1 MKLALAQFNPTVGD
15 FEGNSARILEMA
27 SEAKA
32 HGADL
37 AIFTELCLCGYPPQ
51 DLVERPAFL
60 QRNRKEILK
69 LAKKISLPSVVG
81 YVGKAQDD
89 TGKPGANSAALIADG
104 KLVFEQRK
112 MLLPTYDV
120 FDESRYFQ
128 PAHSQFVFPFSGQQ
142 LGVTICEDCWND
154 KHFWPQR
161 LYDRDPISELVGQ
174 GSTILLNV
182 SASPFT
188 VDKRYLRIDMLRAL
202 AKEHNVPVVYVN
214 QVGGNDSLIFDG
226 ASVAITPDGRIAA
239 QAHSFAEDM
248 VYFDTVTGQG
258 DLRPQPEDELDAAF
272 QALVLG
278 TRDYVRKC
286 GFQKVVVGLSG
297 GVDSAL
303 VAVIAVAAVGAAN
316 VLGVAM
322 PGPYSSEGSLRDAR
336 ALAQNLGI
344 QFDILPISGVW
355 NNYREVLSHEF
366 KGLPEDVAEE
376 NLQARIRG
384 NLLMAL
390 SNKFGSLVL
399 STGNKS
405 ELAVGY
411 CTLYG
416 DMAGGLAV
424 ISDVPKTMIYEL
436 SKFVNRSRE
445 VIPIATLTKPPSAEL
460 RPNQTDQDSLPPY
473 DLLDRILKAYVEDLR
488 SPSQIA
494 AQYKIPLDT
503 VRAIARRVDQNEYK
517 RKQAAPG
524 LKISSKA
531 FSVGRRFPLAYKSM
545 D

>member
-15 FEGNSARILEMA
+15 FDGNSARILEMA
-27 SEAKA
+27 SEAKSR
-32 HGADL
+32 GADL
-37 AIFTELCLCGYPPQ
+37 AVFTELCLCGYPPQ

-69 LAKKISLPSVVG
+69 LAKKISMPSVVG

-104 KLVFEQRK
+104 KVVFEQRK

-161 LYDRDPISELVGQ
+161 LYDRDPITELVGQ

-182 SASPFT
+182 SASPYT
-188 VDKRYLRIDMLRAL
+188 IDKRYLRIDMLRAL

-248 VYFDTVTGQG
+248 VYFDTVTGEG
-258 DLRPQPEDELDAAF
+258 DLRPQPDDELDAAF

-286 GFQKVVVGLSG
+286 GFSKVVVGLSG

-303 VAVIAVAAVGAAN
+303 VAVIAVAAVGSAN

-336 ALAQNLGI
+336 ALAQNLEI
-344 QFDILPISGVW
+344 QFDILPISDCLDQ
-355 NNYREVLSHEF
+355 LSRSIV
-366 KGLPEDVAEE
+366 P
-376 NLQARIRG
+376 RIQ
-384 NLLMAL
+384 
-390 SNKFGSLVL
+390 GS
-399 STGNKS
+399 
-405 ELAVGY
+405 A
-411 CTLYG
+411 
-416 DMAGGLAV
+416 
-424 ISDVPKTMIYEL
+424 
-436 SKFVNRSRE
+436 
-445 VIPIATLTKPPSAEL
+445 
-460 RPNQTDQDSLPPY
+460 
-473 DLLDRILKAYVEDLR
+473 
-488 SPSQIA
+488 
-494 AQYKIPLDT
+494 
-503 VRAIARRVDQNEYK
+503 
-517 RKQAAPG
+517 
-524 LKISSKA
+524 
-531 FSVGRRFPLAYKSM
+531 GRRRRREPPGPHTRQFAYGPLQQVRLAGAEHRQQIRIGGWLLHSVRRYGWRLGSNLRRAENHGL
-545 D
+545 

>member
-15 FEGNSARILEMA
+15 FDGNSARILEMA
-27 SEAKA
+27 SEAKSR
-32 HGADL
+32 GADL

-89 TGKPGANSAALIADG
+89 TGKPGANSAALIANG
-104 KLVFEQRK
+104 KLLFEQRK

-161 LYDRDPISELVGQ
+161 LYDRDPIAELVGQ

-182 SASPFT
+182 SASPYT
-188 VDKRYLRIDMLRAL
+188 IDKRYLRIDMLRAL

-248 VYFDTVTGQG
+248 VYFDTVTGEG
-258 DLRPQPEDELDAAF
+258 DLRPQPDDELDAAF

-286 GFQKVVVGLSG
+286 GFSKVVVGLSG

-303 VAVIAVAAVGAAN
+303 VAVIAVAAVGSAN

-336 ALAQNLGI
+336 ALAQNLEI
-344 QFDILPISGVW
+344 QFDILPISAVW

-424 ISDVPKTMIYEL
+424 ISDVPKTMVYEL

-473 DLLDRILKAYVEDLR
+473 DLLDRILKAYVEELR
-488 SPSQIA
+488 SPTQIA
-494 AQYKIPLDT
+494 AQYKIPVET

-531 FSVGRRFPLAYKSM
+531 FSVGRRFPLAYKSI